1 MVSKYLH
8 SNYFQFIPK
17 VFQHCTLDNFVF
29 SAQENIDDL
38 ISKLENFI
46 EEKGIRKGL
55 YLYGGFGVGKT
66 HLLVSLYRI
75 ILAREQDIGLVH
87 FISCEKIIKDL
98 FARIDRKESTNDY
111 IDYMSK
117 FNYLFLDDITAM
129 SLKDFPL
136 EVIKSIINY
145 RYDND
150 LPTCFTA
157 NASLEGL
164 LDIGV
169 HHHAIS
175 RISGMCEVCLIEGI
189 DRRMNFGG

>member
-1 MVSKYLH
+1 MNKYLH

-17 VFQHCTLDNFVF
+17 VFRHCTLDTFDF
-29 SAQENIDDL
+29 STQKSQDVL
-38 ISKLENFI
+38 INKLDNFI
-46 EEKGIRKGL
+46 ENKAEHKGL
-55 YLYGGFGVGKT
+55 YFHGGFGVGKT

-87 FISCEKIIKDL
+87 YITCEKIIKDL

-111 IDYMSK
+111 IDYVSK
-117 FNYLFLDDITAM
+117 FNYLFLDDLTAM
-129 SLKDFPL
+129 SLKEFPL
-136 EVIKSIINY
+136 EVMKSIINY
-145 RYDND
+145 RYDHD

-157 NASLEGL
+157 NASLKGL

-175 RISGMCEVCLIEGI
+175 RISGMCEICLIEGT
-189 DRRMNFGG
+189 DRRLNFGG